1 MALDTQNVRDEL
13 EKIKDDLRGEID
25 STFDA
30 IIEPF
35 EDLNGILESK
45 FLKRFLIE
53 YRKLKELVVEK
64 LEGELSALQVDL
76 EQHDNDIEEAFE
88 ELVEEE
94 G

>member
-1 MALDTQNVRDEL
+1 MALDTKDVRDEL

-35 EDLNGILESK
+35 DDLNRILESK

-64 LEGELSALQVDL
+64 LEVELSALQVDL

-94 G
+94 V

>member
-35 EDLNGILESK
+35 ADLNGILESK
-45 FLKRFLIE
+45 FLKRFLHE
-53 YRKLKELVVEK
+53 YGKLKVLVVEK
-64 LEGELSALQVDL
+64 LEEQLSALQVDL
-76 EQHDNDIEEAFE
+76 EQHDNDIETAFE

-94 G
+94 